1 MKVIIP
7 LAGKGTRLRPHTHVT
22 PKPMLKVAGKPVMS
36 YILDDLKKLG
46 GIEQIIY
53 ITGHLKERVEE
64 YARSNYDFDSV
75 FIEQK
80 VQDGTAGAVALA
92 RDYVHEP
99 VLIIFVDTIFD
110 ADLSAIRDS
119 TADGIIW
126 TKEVEDY
133 QRFGVVVTDENN
145 FMTRIVEK
153 PKEPI
158 SKRANIGLYYIR
170 NWKLLYEGLEH
181 VLASPPNMGEFF
193 LTDAFQYMIDHG
205 AKIEVRDV
213 AGWYDAGKIE
223 TLLDTNRVVLGRG
236 GARRPA
242 DAGDCKIFDPV
253 YVEDNVTLRRS
264 TIGPNVSIGSGT
276 VIEDSE
282 VSHSIIGSDAKIS
295 GAKLIHSLVGDSVV
309 LSGVTGEVTVG
320 DHSEVR
326 QVAPQA

>member
-46 GIEQIIY
+46 GVEQIIY

-64 YARSNYDFDSV
+64 YARTNYDFDSV

-110 ADLSAIRDS
+110 ADLSAIRES
-119 TADGIIW
+119 KADGIIW

-133 QRFGVVVTDENN
+133 QRFGVVVTDEND

-170 NWKLLYEGLEH
+170 NWKLLYEGLDH
-181 VLASPPNMGEFF
+181 VLAAPPQLGEFF
-193 LTDAFQYMIDHG
+193 LTDAFQYMIEHG

-236 GARRPA
+236 GARPPA
-242 DAGDCKIFDPV
+242 DTGDCKVIDPV

-264 TIGPNVSIGSGT
+264 TVGPNVSIGAGT

-282 VSHSIIGSDAKIS
+282 VSDSIIGSDAKIS
-295 GAKLIHSLVGDSVV
+295 RSRLKSSLVGDSVV

-326 QVAPQA
+326 QVARQA